1 MFDFLELK
9 PILTAILIMGFAEGF
24 SWSVTSACL
33 LGITINEA
41 FSIVV
46 CVLLGLFAFV
56 FGYVAYRSSD
66 DRFMRICA
74 IIGTVLMP
82 IAAVSAILVDD
93 NVISEQHEAVKIPFY
108 MILAIGILVN
118 FTINIIMIV
127 HSFKWFSIKDR
138 LLTNN
143 NQVIYLFLVNLG
155 MGVVLGLV
163 YGLLPVDS
171 IITDKF
177 EDDGSGRTI
186 LTKEGGIPAGF
197 EGVDIGPKT
206 AALYKSELM
215 KARLVFWNG
224 PMGVFEQKD
233 FQSGTIAICEA
244 VRELEAPLPERL
256 GLHDVALS
264 RDAAAVHVP
273 QLVDG
278 LAGGCEGGRQRIV
291 AIGLPKVLLARA
303 PVLVDVAEVD
313 DGLVAAVRHGHL
325 VELRRPGVVLLH
337 ELSHVVE
344 GAEVVHAGAAV
355 RADAQLVSED
365 QHLRDMLVVARCL
378 ADASGVL
385 GDEAGEGVPTP

>member
-9 PILTAILIMGFAEGF
+9 PILTAMLIMGFAEGF
-24 SWSVTSACL
+24 SGSVTSACL
-33 LGITINEA
+33 LGITVNEA

-171 IITDKF
+171 RNDAPTDKMVIVTVVF
-177 EDDGSGRTI
+177 FFIGFI
-186 LTKEGGIPAGF
+186 AGAIF
-197 EGVDIGPKT
+197 AFFNERET
-206 AALYKSELM
+206 
-215 KARLVFWNG
+215 
-224 PMGVFEQKD
+224 QKM
-233 FQSGTIAICEA
+233 
-244 VRELEAPLPERL
+244 
-256 GLHDVALS
+256 
-264 RDAAAVHVP
+264 
-273 QLVDG
+273 
-278 LAGGCEGGRQRIV
+278 QRI
-291 AIGLPKVLLARA
+291 GLDPTASL
-303 PVLVDVAEVD
+303 
-313 DGLVAAVRHGHL
+313 
-325 VELRRPGVVLLH
+325 
-337 ELSHVVE
+337 
-344 GAEVVHAGAAV
+344 GAH
-355 RADAQLVSED
+355 DYD
-365 QHLRDMLVVARCL
+365 KI
-378 ADASGVL
+378 
-385 GDEAGEGVPTP
+385 